1 MPRLDDLAQPVIGA
15 DGVVDVDHE
24 DVTPG
29 GAALPAELLL
39 DAVSPEAHEH
49 AVRSGNEAPSVAIDE
64 ADIRVIAPA
73 VCVLPVDDPPNLS
86 GGVRRLWEVCGLVLR
101 LAVTGSRVEDV
112 GHQRRLARVVPAGA
126 ARAEEEGLAV
136 PVFDLGELPENCE
149 ALRGNAVLSGDL
161 RDDVGR
167 HAQTFGVLQPLPVIA
182 LRV

>member
-64 ADIRVIAPA
+64 ADILVITPA

-86 GGVRRLWEVCGLVLR
+86 GGVRRFGEVCGLVVH
-101 LAVTGSRVEDV
+101 LAVAGARVEDV
-112 GHQRRLARVVPAGA
+112 GHQRCLARVVPAGA
-126 ARAEEEGLAV
+126 AWDEEEGLV
-136 PVFDLGELPENCE
+136 VRVSDLGELPEDRE
-149 ALRGNAVLSGDL
+149 ALRGNAMLSGDL
-161 RDDVGR
+161 CDDFGR
-167 HAQTFGVLQPLPVIA
+167 HAPTFGVLQPLCVVA